1 MIAPK
6 GIATRQVGRMETLA
20 TNHSWSTNSRH
31 WTGRLNAA
39 RAVSSDIAAK
49 LPASRKTHLAG
60 MVAID
65 ARAPKHG
72 GPGRPAGQGRLQMAK
87 IMPVETDNQTL
98 RSRQSDAASGTRIGL
113 RGRGHST

>member
-6 GIATRQVGRMETLA
+6 GIATRHVGRIETLA

-65 ARAPKHG
+65 AQAPKQG
-72 GPGRPAGQGRLQMAK
+72 GPSHPSGWGRLQMAK
-87 IMPVETDNQTL
+87 IMPGEADIETWPT
-98 RSRQSDAASGTRIGL
+98 GRI
-113 RGRGHST
+113 